1 MVGAITD
8 EKAGLAIRRRMR
20 ELGLSQKELGARVG
34 KSQAWVSQELLR
46 TPEQVIRYL
55 WARDPE
61 AVQRLLHALQWTP
74 EEFSRETGIQLPGA
88 EIPGSIP
95 VVRYRIPVIDAG
107 AGPPMWNEGA
117 EYITLHIPELRGKRE
132 EELFAVRVKGDSM
145 EPTLRDGDIVVF
157 WTGGAPEPGRI
168 VAVHVHW
175 DGVIVKRLQRYN
187 GSWYLYSDNPDHPPV
202 PLTEHD
208 RVLGVAATLVRK
220 M

>member
-1 MVGAITD
+1 MAALTD

-20 ELGLSQKELGARVG
+20 ELGLSQKGLGARVG
-34 KSQAWVSQELLR
+34 KSQACVSQEFLR

-55 WARDPE
+55 GARDPE
-61 AVQRLLHALQWTP
+61 AVQHLFKALQWAP
-74 EEFSRETGIQLPGA
+74 EEFSRETGFHVPGA
-88 EIPGSIP
+88 EIPGAIP
-95 VVRYRIPVIDAG
+95 VVRYRISVIDPG

-117 EYITLHIPELRGKRE
+117 EYITLHIPELRDKRE

-145 EPTLRDGDIVVF
+145 EPTLRDRDIVAF

-202 PLTEHD
+202 PLTEND